1 MIYQGNINEA
11 VFSLDFHAIRSFTEA
26 FQVLRVSSQ
35 VWHATVARA
44 AQILREFVER
54 RSLAAL
60 CPIQTL
66 LQIFADN
73 SGLAFLTSASL
84 GF

>member
-11 VFSLDFHAIRSFTEA
+11 VFSLDFYAIRSFTEA
-26 FQVLRVSSQ
+26 FQGLWVSSQ
-35 VWHATVARA
+35 VWHATVTRA
-44 AQILREFVER
+44 AQILRKFVKR

-60 CPIQTL
+60 RSILAL
-66 LQIFADN
+66 LHIVSDN
-73 SGLAFLTSASL
+73 SRLAFLTAASL